1 MSKVYFVKARE
12 NNTPQ
17 GISADAA
24 ALFGVLLEREKI
36 RLAEKLPLKV
46 HFGEKGNETFIPPTC
61 FNGLID
67 ILRERHIEACY
78 TETNALY
85 RGRRQ
90 NRTDHAKLAV
100 EHGFHQLPV
109 VIADGEFGDDYRQV
123 KIDAKHFKS
132 CFIGKYIADA
142 GQLLVI
148 SHFKGHMLAGF
159 GGAVKQLAM
168 GCAAR
173 GGKLA
178 QHHNTI
184 PKIKSRKCEGCGECA
199 ENCPSDAI
207 TVSDKAAIDVEKC
220 IGCAA
225 CMAVCRQGAIGTNMF
240 QLATAFLTK
249 TFGERLAE
257 YAYAAQKDKP
267 NVYVNFA
274 CNITRGC
281 DCEGH
286 AMKIILPDIGIFAG
300 TDPIAVDQACLDTIE
315 STMGRKY
322 FKRGRHALSYGAS
335 LGLGSM
341 TYELEN
347 IGPEGSA

>member
-12 NNTPQ
+12 NNTPET
-17 GISADAA
+17 ISADAA
-24 ALFGVLLEREKI
+24 TLFQVFLERENI
-36 RLAEKLPLKV
+36 RLGEKLPLKV
-46 HFGEKGNETFIPPTC
+46 HFGEKGNQTFIPPAY
-61 FNGLID
+61 FDGLID
-67 ILRERHIEACY
+67 ILKNRRTETCY

-85 RGRRQ
+85 RGQRQ
-90 NRTDHAKLAV
+90 NRSDHEKLALA
-100 EHGFHQLPV
+100 HGFTRLPV
-109 VIADGEFGDDYRQV
+109 VIADGDYGDDYRQV
-123 KIDAKHFKS
+123 PIDGKHFES

-142 GQLLVI
+142 EQLLII
-148 SHFKGHMLAGF
+148 SHFKGHILAGF

-168 GCAAR
+168 GCSAR

-178 QHHNTI
+178 QHHNTV

-207 TVSDKAAIDVEKC
+207 TVSDKAGIDIEKC

-225 CMAVCRQGAIGTNMF
+225 CMAVCQQGAIGANMF

-249 TFGERLAE
+249 TFVERMAE

-267 NVYVNFA
+267 NLYVNFA
-274 CNITRGC
+274 YNITRGC

-286 AMKIILPDIGIFAG
+286 AMKIILPDMGIFAG
-300 TDPIAVDQACLDTIE
+300 TDPIALDQACLDTIE
-315 STMGRKY
+315 NTMGRKY
-322 FKRGRHALSYGAS
+322 FRRGRHALSYGET

-341 TYELEN
+341 TYELVTT
-347 IGPEGSA
+347 G

>member
-1 MSKVYFVKARE
+1 MNKVYFIKARE
-12 NNTPQ
+12 NNTPEN
-17 GISADAA
+17 ISADAA
-24 ALFGVLLEREKI
+24 ILFQNFLERENVS
-36 RLAEKLPLKV
+36 LAEKLPLKV
-46 HFGEKGNETFIPPTC
+46 HFGEKGNKTFIPPTC

-67 ILRERHIEACY
+67 ILKRRKIEACY

-85 RGRRQ
+85 RGQRQ
-90 NRTDHAKLAV
+90 NRTDHEKLAA
-100 EHGFHQLPV
+100 EHGFTQLPV
-109 VIADGEFGDDYRQV
+109 VIADGEYGDDFEQV
-123 KIDAKHFKS
+123 KINGKHFES
-132 CFIGKYIADA
+132 CFIGKSIASA
-142 GQLLVI
+142 EQVLVI

-178 QHHNTI
+178 QHHNNI

-207 TVSDKAAIDVEKC
+207 TVSDKATIDIEKC
-220 IGCAA
+220 IGCAS
-225 CMAVCRQGAIGTNMF
+225 CMAVCRQGAIGANMF
-240 QLATAFLTK
+240 NLVTSALTK
-249 TFGERLAE
+249 TFSERLAE

-267 NVYVNFA
+267 NLYVNFA

-286 AMKIILPDIGIFAG
+286 AMKIILPDMGIFAG

-322 FKRGRHALSYGAS
+322 FKRGRHALSYGSA

-341 TYELEN
+341 TYELVNDEM
-347 IGPEGSA
+347 